1 VKDFRGESVG
11 VGDRIEMHPASD
23 LWMRGARFGS
33 VVDVGR
39 TTATVQLD
47 KFKVGKFHKV
57 HGHNLLVI
65 EKATGRFPALRENP
79 KKRKMVSL
87 SKFGR
92 HPTLKEVT
100 GLEAVP
106 GKPGLFRPVTRKRR
120 GSHSIH
126 KRRNPSKFDRCV
138 EKVQSRRVRR
148 GRKKLR
154 NAYAICTAAGTRATN
169 PAWFIHIQ
177 RGRGPVMLWNGRSF
191 SNDSASGWAVPFS
204 SPGSAMQKAR
214 WLLGKYHEKLRTYKV
229 WVSDKIFGEMQEPR
243 RVNPESLDAAAEKLE
258 NFTGMPAT
266 HVERVRSRSSQ
277 KTGWVLGELDL
288 LGYRARREGIA
299 GGREARYSHHFRKG
313 SRPLLATSTDGKQL
327 HIVGG
332 RYEVTE
338 AGVEDR

>member
-1 VKDFRGESVG
+1 
-11 VGDRIEMHPASD
+11 
-23 LWMRGARFGS
+23 
-33 VVDVGR
+33 
-39 TTATVQLD
+39 
-47 KFKVGKFHKV
+47 V

-79 KKRKMVSL
+79 RSRRKNPPKRKKMERTAYL
-87 SKFGR
+87 AKRQG
-92 HPTLKEVT
+92 
-100 GLEAVP
+100 
-106 GKPGLFRPVTRKRR
+106 RKRYKAR
-120 GSHSIH
+120 IRS
-126 KRRNPSKFDRCV
+126 KNYRPRRKSNPS
-138 EKVQSRRVRR
+138 
-148 GRKKLR
+148 
-154 NAYAICTAAGTRATN
+154 
-169 PAWFIHIQ
+169 WFIHIQ
-177 RGRGPVMLWNGRSF
+177 RARGPVMLWNGRSF

-204 SPGSAMQKAR
+204 SSGAAMQKAR

-243 RVNPESLDAAAEKLE
+243 RVNPAARAAGPESLDAAAKKLE
-258 NFTGMPAT
+258 DFTGIEAT
-266 HVERVRSRSSQ
+266 HVERVQSRSSQ

-288 LGYRARREGIA
+288 LGYRARRQGIA